1 MLPVRCITCNK
12 VLGRYDAVFDKYKVE
27 NNDNLQSF
35 FEDMNITRY
44 CCKKVFMTHIDIFQ
58 YNTEVDPSSH
68 IQVSHGC
75 NVTKII
81 KAD

>member
-1 MLPVRCITCNK
+1 
-12 VLGRYDAVFDKYKVE
+12 
-27 NNDNLQSF
+27 
-35 FEDMNITRY
+35 MNITRY

>member
-1 MLPVRCITCNK
+1 MLPIRCITCNK
-12 VLGRYDAVFDKYKVE
+12 VLGRYDHVFEKYKAE
-27 NNDNLQSF
+27 HDDLQAF
-35 FEDMNITRY
+35 FVDMNITRY

-58 YNTEVDPSSH
+58 YNPEVDPASH

-75 NVTKII
+75 NVSKIV